1 MIDKRFVRLIL
12 SNLRIRKK
20 DLIITTILLSFSL
33 LVFLLG
39 YTFSSGLNHFVETS
53 LHRIPNIRTLT
64 YQSDSELSDN
74 VQRYID
80 EATADGLIIDNGVMV
95 YGIMGKHDIQSLEPT
110 LDTFKSQLICEFYNN
125 AYDSYIV
132 AGRVLKKTD
141 LDQIV
146 LPLYLDNQN
155 NQSFNLELLTD
166 RSELDSGLNYL
177 GVTFNVYFEDAKTQ
191 SKIKRT
197 FEVVGVYDN
206 SKTQNDAQT
215 ALISYEALK
224 ALSQKVYGQDSD
236 AIELK
241 YVITSSY
248 STNEIVKREI
258 RALNDEWKS
267 INQRS
272 GFDSFYDFI
281 LIAGLLSSILSGIL
295 ITVTLVYISII
306 TIKNVDRRRSEIGVL
321 YTLGYSFKQIKSV
334 FLVENIFI
342 SFCGY
347 IVTFIIYVIS
357 IFMINRLI
365 SEKGVID
372 IINIVF
378 RTDLLMFFLVL
389 LVGQLL
395 IVLTSIWRL
404 RRIHV
409 LEIKEMIYE

>member
-1 MIDKRFVRLIL
+1 MVDKRFIRLIL

-39 YTFSSGLNHFVETS
+39 YSFSSGLNHFVETS

-64 YQSDSELSDN
+64 YQSDSELSNN
-74 VQRYID
+74 VQKYID

-110 LDTFKSQLICEFYNN
+110 IDTSKSQLICEFYNN
-125 AYDSYIV
+125 AYDDYIV
-132 AGRVLKKTD
+132 AGRGLKRND
-141 LDQIV
+141 LEKIV
-146 LPLYLDNQN
+146 LPLYLDIQDNK
-155 NQSFNLELLTD
+155 SYNLELLTD

-177 GVTFNVYFEDAKTQ
+177 GVTFNVYFEDAKTKSEIQ
-191 SKIKRT
+191 RT

-206 SKTQNDAQT
+206 SKTQNDVQT
-215 ALISYEALK
+215 ALISYDAL
-224 ALSQKVYGQDSD
+224 ATLSQKVYGQDSD

-248 STNEIVKREI
+248 STNEIVKKDI

-281 LIAGLLSSILSGIL
+281 LITNLLTSILSGIL

-306 TIKNVDRRRSEIGVL
+306 TIRNVDRRRSEIGVL
-321 YTLGYSFKQIKSV
+321 YTVGYSFKQIKSF
-334 FLVENIFI
+334 FLVENIVI
-342 SFCGY
+342 SLCGY
-347 IVTFIIYVIS
+347 FVTFIIYVIS
-357 IFMINRLI
+357 IGMSNRLI
-365 SEKGVID
+365 SEKGAID

-378 RTDLLMFFLVL
+378 RVDLLMFTMVL

-395 IVLTSIWRL
+395 IVFTSIWRL